1 MRMIPGS
8 LASAQGLGT
17 GVLISQIDETKI
29 EPVLGGQLEFYYA
42 LTVQTHASLSSVGM
56 NYHLGSCVF
65 II

>member
-29 EPVLGGQLEFYYA
+29 EPVLGG
-42 LTVQTHASLSSVGM
+42 
-56 NYHLGSCVF
+56 
-65 II
+65 